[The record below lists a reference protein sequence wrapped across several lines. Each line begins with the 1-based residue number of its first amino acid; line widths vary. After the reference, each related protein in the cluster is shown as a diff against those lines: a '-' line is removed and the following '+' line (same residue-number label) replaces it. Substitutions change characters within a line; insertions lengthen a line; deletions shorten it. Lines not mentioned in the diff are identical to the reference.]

1 WRTDFFSSKMKGK
14 SIMKKSYMK
23 VAALVIAIGFG
34 GVAQAAESGV
44 NGYIGGFANG
54 NGNVGFTGLFQANAG
69 TNSWIGQTGV
79 NVSGSIDGM
88 GGGRGADLFGSS
100 QAASIAQIGRNSA
113 TVSSSARTSSS
124 ATNGSVYSSAGT
136 GGNAQFR
143 W

>member
-1 WRTDFFSSKMKGK
+1 
-14 SIMKKSYMK
+14 MKKQMK

-34 GVAQAAESGV
+34 GIAQAAESGL

-54 NGNVGFTGLFQANAG
+54 SGSVGFSGQFQGAAG

-79 NVSGSIDGM
+79 NVSGSIDGS
-88 GGGRGADLFGSS
+88 GFGRGVDLFGTS
-100 QAASIAQIGRNSA
+100 QAASIAQINRGGAFTSA
-113 TVSSSARTSSS
+113 SSRTSSS
-124 ATNGSVYSSAGT
+124 VTVEGPGSGNTNSNSAT